1 MDTSGRIPWAVLG
14 IPESASFDD
23 ARRAFRALVKGAH
36 PDAGGDPAVFAALVD
51 AFKEFTARTS
61 SRPGTPAPSAPHRRR
76 PTPYDWANRQAAPA
90 PRTWAEVAPP
100 RRPARRDAPCFADV
114 LAREL
119 AHQGAAAA

>member
-23 ARRAFRALVKGAH
+23 ARRAFRALVKSAH

-51 AFKEFTARTS
+51 AFNAVTA
-61 SRPGTPAPSAPHRRR
+61 SRRPRTPAASAPRLRR
-76 PTPYDWANRQAAPA
+76 PTPYDWANRPAAPA
-90 PRTWAEVAPP
+90 PRIWAEVAPP
-100 RRPARRDAPCFADV
+100 RRPARREAPCFADV

-119 AHQGAAAA
+119 AYQGAAAA

>member
-23 ARRAFRALVKGAH
+23 ARRAFRALVKSAH

-51 AFKEFTARTS
+51 AFNAVTAS
-61 SRPGTPAPSAPHRRR
+61 SRPSPPAASPPRLRR
-76 PTPYDWANRQAAPA
+76 PTPYDWANRPAAPA
-90 PRTWAEVAPP
+90 PRIWAEVAPA
-100 RRPARRDAPCFADV
+100 RRPARREAPSFADV

-119 AHQGAAAA
+119 AYQGAAAA